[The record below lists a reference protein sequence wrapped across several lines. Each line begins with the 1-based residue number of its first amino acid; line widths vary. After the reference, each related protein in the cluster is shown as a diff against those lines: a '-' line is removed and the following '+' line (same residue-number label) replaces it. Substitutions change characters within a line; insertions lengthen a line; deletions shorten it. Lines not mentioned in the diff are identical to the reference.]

1 MRGPCSSLQ
10 VHTRCSECR
19 PPSQRQRVAEHVQS
33 HKRCCRV
40 HAPRRFCR
48 QVAVTHIHQG
58 TMRRARDAS
67 KIAPRDRYRY
77 PTEYRALK
85 TRCRGHPSEAKCA
98 PHRDDPKI
106 QTQMTAPCLTRSTLR
121 GHALG
126 NASRTGR
133 TPPTTSSFQKVR
145 EETPHIKISRVC
157 PGDHKEKEASCC
169 SGTTDMPYM
178 PLVTLGCTDY

>member
-1 MRGPCSSLQ
+1 
-10 VHTRCSECR
+10 
-19 PPSQRQRVAEHVQS
+19 
-33 HKRCCRV
+33 
-40 HAPRRFCR
+40 
-48 QVAVTHIHQG
+48 
-58 TMRRARDAS
+58 MRRARDAS

-85 TRCRGHPSEAKCA
+85 TRCRGRPSEAKCT

-106 QTQMTAPCLTRSTLR
+106 QTQMTIPCLTRSTLR

-133 TPPTTSSFQKVR
+133 TPPTTISFQKVR
-145 EETPHIKISRVC
+145 EETPKIKISRVC

-169 SGTTDMPYM
+169 SETTDMPDM
-178 PLVTLGCTDY
+178 PLVTLGCINYRDTGRPSAHGSEAQTHLLQVARHQDEPRRQYARP